1 MSTVDVGALSY
12 TSPTVSN
19 VTAGF
24 SFVPDTVAGTN
35 GTSNGSNNSG
45 ARAAVTYG
53 VKGLTLTAATF
64 ENHSNGL
71 QTQKGTVAGGAYT
84 LGDAT
89 LKALYASEV
98 SPTFTGLR
106 TTGVGGS
113 YAINAKTVLDLGSYT
128 TTDSATSYKMNT
140 LGLGVQYEM
149 FKGLKAYGQ
158 VASVKNASGAA
169 TPAYKGNYDF
179 VSYVP
184 NQYNNGNSGLA
195 QTAPGSI
202 ATGQT
207 AQTIN
212 IGLLYAF
219 F

>member
-1 MSTVDVGALSY
+1 M
-12 TSPTVSN
+12 
-19 VTAGF
+19 
-24 SFVPDTVAGTN
+24 
-35 GTSNGSNNSG
+35 
-45 ARAAVTYG
+45 
-53 VKGLTLTAATF
+53 TLTAATF
-64 ENHSNGL
+64 ENHSGGI
-71 QTQKGTVAGGAYT
+71 QTTKGTVAGGAYT

-106 TTGVGGS
+106 TTGVGGT

-169 TPAYKGNYDF
+169 TPAYAGNYDF

-184 NQYNNGNSGLA
+184 SQTTGSSGSA
-195 QTAPGSI
+195 QTAQGSI
-202 ATGQT
+202 ATGHT

>member
-1 MSTVDVGALSY
+1 
-12 TSPTVSN
+12 
-19 VTAGF
+19 
-24 SFVPDTVAGTN
+24 
-35 GTSNGSNNSG
+35 
-45 ARAAVTYG
+45 
-53 VKGLTLTAATF
+53 
-64 ENHSNGL
+64 
-71 QTQKGTVAGGAYT
+71 
-84 LGDAT
+84 
-89 LKALYASEV
+89 
-98 SPTFTGLR
+98 
-106 TTGVGGS
+106 
-113 YAINAKTVLDLGSYT
+113 
-128 TTDSATSYKMNT
+128 MNT

-184 NQYNNGNSGLA
+184 SQTTGSSGLA